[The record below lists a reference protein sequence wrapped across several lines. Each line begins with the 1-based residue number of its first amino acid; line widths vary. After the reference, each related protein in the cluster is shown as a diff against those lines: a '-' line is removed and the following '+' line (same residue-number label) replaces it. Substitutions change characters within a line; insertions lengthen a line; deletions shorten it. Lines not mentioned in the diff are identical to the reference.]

1 MALVWFLV
9 CKKESEK
16 PLLRALV
23 IAAAGLVLA
32 LVCSFF
38 GGGAFGFS
46 LTALVF
52 LFAIGGFAGDKVLAE
67 GGKAA
72 KAVMWVFAALLILS
86 FVLLIP
92 FTFSVPLPAGLQT
105 ALFA

>member
-1 MALVWFLV
+1 M
-9 CKKESEK
+9 
-16 PLLRALV
+16 
-23 IAAAGLVLA
+23 LA

-38 GGGAFGFS
+38 GGGAFGFL

-92 FTFSVPLPAGLQT
+92 FTFSVPLPAGLQA

>member
-1 MALVWFLV
+1 MLRAIAIAAVGLAPSLVW
-9 CKKESEK
+9 
-16 PLLRALV
+16 
-23 IAAAGLVLA
+23 
-32 LVCSFF
+32 SFF

-46 LTALVF
+46 LTALIF

-72 KAVMWVFAALLILS
+72 KAMMWVIAALLILS
-86 FVLLIP
+86 LVLLIP